1 MVSKMR
7 TNKQHIRTNPNEAI
21 MSKHIKTFTTRTQDT
36 LIGDLIGG
44 AALMVTL
51 VGGLYLPGLF

>member
-1 MVSKMR
+1 MLS
-7 TNKQHIRTNPNEAI
+7 QF
-21 MSKHIKTFTTRTQDT
+21 KTAAYRSRDT

-51 VGGLYLPGLF
+51 LGGLYLPGLL

>member
-1 MVSKMR
+1 
-7 TNKQHIRTNPNEAI
+7 
-21 MSKHIKTFTTRTQDT
+21 MSKHIKTITARTQDT

-51 VGGLYLPGLF
+51 VGGLYLPGVF